1 MKKTDTLLLMGE
13 NQKAEKGIVSL
24 CDVFFRGTKLVV
36 LYIGKQQKWYPFQ
49 KVIFIVILL
58 S

>member
-1 MKKTDTLLLMGE
+1 MGE
-13 NQKAEKGIVSL
+13 NQKAGKGIVSL

-36 LYIGKQQKWYPFQ
+36 LDIGKQQKWYPFQ